1 MTTTEDLT
9 PDPHVM
15 VVFGADGDL
24 SRRKLIPALYHLNR
38 EGLLPEGF
46 RIVGS
51 STTVMDTGDFR
62 QLAREA
68 TERFCRCS
76 VEDADWT
83 DFGSR
88 LSYVSRAF
96 EPGATAGVKEAVGEA
111 ARSIGGEPQTV
122 YYLAVPPPAFGPI
135 TEGLEE
141 AGLAAGAK
149 VVFEKPFGS
158 DLRSFLRLDALVNG
172 ILKPEQVYRI
182 DHFLGKET
190 VQNILALRFANG
202 MFEPV
207 WNRQHID
214 QVQIDVPEEIDVGTR
229 AGFYDRAGA
238 LRDMLVTHL
247 LQTMSIVA
255 MEPPERFEPDP
266 LIDEKV
272 RVFEALRPLEREDVV
287 RGQYQGYRQ
296 AEGVSSDSDTET
308 FVAARVWLDNERWE
322 GVPFYLRT
330 GKSMPQ
336 SRQTITLAFR
346 PSTTDLFELV
356 PVHGM
361 AQDHITF
368 DLGADEA
375 ITINFR
381 AKVPGPE
388 VVLGPAEMSFSYS
401 GSFGSELIGPYERL
415 ILDALMGDR
424 TLFTRPDGIGRTWEI
439 VAKVLEDPPPLSI
452 YPDGS
457 WGPAE
462 AEELIAPGRWHLPEE

>member
-1 MTTTEDLT
+1 
-9 PDPHVM
+9 M

-24 SRRKLIPALYHLNR
+24 SRRKLIPALYHLHR

-51 STTVMDTGDFR
+51 STSIMETDDFR
-62 QLAREA
+62 RLVREA
-68 TERFCRCS
+68 TGRFSRCS

-83 DFGSR
+83 DFESR
-88 LSYVSRAF
+88 LSYVSKAF
-96 EPGATAGVKEAVGEA
+96 EPGATTGVRKAVEEA
-111 ARSIGGEPQTV
+111 ARSIGGEPQTI

-135 TEGLEE
+135 TEALEE
-141 AGLAAGAK
+141 GGLATKAK

-158 DLRSFLRLDALVNG
+158 DLDSFRKLDALVNG
-172 ILKPEQVYRI
+172 ILRSEQVYRI

-202 MFEPV
+202 IFEPV
-207 WNRQHID
+207 WNREHID
-214 QVQIDVPEEIDVGTR
+214 QVQIDVPEEIGVGTR

-255 MEPPERFEPDP
+255 MEAPERFESDL

-272 RVFEALRPLEREDVV
+272 KVFEALRPLQLEDIV
-287 RGQYQGYRQ
+287 RGQYEGYRKS
-296 AEGVSSDSDTET
+296 EGVPPDSDTET
-308 FVAARVWLDNERWE
+308 LIAARVWLDNERWE

-330 GKSMPQ
+330 GKRMPQ

-346 PSTTDLFELV
+346 PSTTDLFDLV

-424 TLFTRPDGIGRTWEI
+424 TLFTRPDGIGRTWEV
-439 VAKVLEDPPPLSI
+439 VAKVLEDPPPVSI
-452 YPDGS
+452 YPEGS
-457 WGPAE
+457 WGPKE
-462 AEELIAPGRWHLPEE
+462 AEDLIAPGRWHLPED